1 MTSPR
6 TGVAPGQQA
15 GRQAAVAVGCCRACG
30 AGRTASVF
38 LRSSAAVLFFFVVV
52 GGNRGNAVG
61 LFGLREEI
69 RCRETRWKTG
79 YNYLRVR
86 FQFTPTPQGREE
98 RRGVEEERRKR
109 GSVEIMDERR

>member
-6 TGVAPGQQA
+6 TGVAPGRQA
-15 GRQAAVAVGCCRACG
+15 GRQAAVAVAV
-30 AGRTASVF
+30 AG
-38 LRSSAAVLFFFVVV
+38 LAVQDEQRRCFCEALPQFF
-52 GGNRGNAVG
+52 GGKRGNAVG

-69 RCRETRWKTG
+69 RCRETRWKEG

-98 RRGVEEERRKR
+98 LRGVEEERRKR
-109 GSVEIMDERR
+109 GSVEIMHERR